1 MRPDAN
7 KKTEEMLNKLRKL
20 KGFCPLTPEEA
31 DAAFDES
38 PDEPI
43 SSEDRARILKAVTSE
58 EDVCW
63 TPRPSFDWM
72 EEENLELV
80 ESDALHLHRNKG
92 DDDPEALAEEDAL
105 RKELLE
111 NGDDSEEEDGMA

>member
-1 MRPDAN
+1 MRPDAD
-7 KKTEEMLNKLRKL
+7 KKTDEMLNKLRKL

-31 DAAFDES
+31 DAAFEES

-43 SSEDRARILKAVTSE
+43 SADDRARMLKAITSE
-58 EDVCW
+58 ENVCW
-63 TPRPSFDWM
+63 TPRPSLDWM
-72 EEENLELV
+72 EEENLEQI
-80 ESDALHLHRNKG
+80 ECDAMQLHRNKG

-111 NGDDSEEEDGMA
+111 NGDDTEEKNGMA